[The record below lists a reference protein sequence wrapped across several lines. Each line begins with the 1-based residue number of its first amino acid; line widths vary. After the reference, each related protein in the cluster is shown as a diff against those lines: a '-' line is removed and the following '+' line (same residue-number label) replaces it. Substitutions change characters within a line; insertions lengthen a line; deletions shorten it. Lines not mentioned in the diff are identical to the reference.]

1 MSLKFNNVNYSCRI
15 SNRSNNSTT
24 LSCAPQKYIE
34 NFQVVSNDKL
44 TAAGWYQ
51 VAGTVSGSGG
61 AGGVSNV
68 FTTDSNWAYN
78 NERIPTKYASLKDTL
93 QIIAITNGGANIVG
107 NIVPG
112 PAGNVVLTLGRNTNV
127 SGSQTFWFKN
137 ILADS
142 MGGNKN
148 KEFQN
153 VGLTF

>member
-24 LSCAPQKYIE
+24 LSCAPQRTIE

-51 VAGTVSGSGG
+51 IAGTVSGTGG
-61 AGGVSNV
+61 PADSNV

-78 NERIPTKYASLKDTL
+78 NERIPSNYASIGVAL
-93 QIIAITNGGANIVG
+93 QVIAITNGTANVVG
-107 NIVPG
+107 KIAPG
-112 PAGNVVLTLGRNTNV
+112 NSGNLVLTLGKNTSV
-127 SGSQTFWFKN
+127 SGNQTFWFKN
-137 ILADS
+137 ILADN
-142 MGGNKN
+142 MGGKKN

-153 VGLTF
+153 IGLTF